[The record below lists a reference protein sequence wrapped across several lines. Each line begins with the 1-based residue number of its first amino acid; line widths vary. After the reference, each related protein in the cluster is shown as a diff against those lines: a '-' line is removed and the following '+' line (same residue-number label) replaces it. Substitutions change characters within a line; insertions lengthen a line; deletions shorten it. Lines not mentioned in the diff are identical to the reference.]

1 MRGAG
6 EEINLTLTEYLDR
19 GREIAGQVEEAS
31 ADDLKQLCEEW
42 RGYRQ
47 HFLDLASEA
56 EVRARLDLI
65 NFYEGVASAVDM
77 AIIRRR
83 K

>member
-1 MRGAG
+1 MT
-6 EEINLTLTEYLDR
+6 ISEYLDR
-19 GREIAGQVEEAS
+19 GREIARQVEEAS

-47 HFLDLASEA
+47 HFFELAREA

-65 NFYEGVASAVDM
+65 NFFEAVASAVDM

>member
-1 MRGAG
+1 M
-6 EEINLTLTEYLDR
+6 TLTEYLDR
-19 GREIAGQVEEAS
+19 GREIAALVES
-31 ADDLKQLCEEW
+31 ADAAELKQLCEEW
-42 RGYRQ
+42 RRYRQ